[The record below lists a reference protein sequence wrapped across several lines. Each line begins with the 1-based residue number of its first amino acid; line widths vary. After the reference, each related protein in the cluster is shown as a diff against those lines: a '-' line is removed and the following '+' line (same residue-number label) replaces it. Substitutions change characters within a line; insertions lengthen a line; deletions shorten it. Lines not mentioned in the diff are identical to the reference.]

1 MRRRFLVLALAI
13 TGVAIIAAVAYVVD
27 DDDGVDELSAVRTI
41 LAQQG
46 IETDSD
52 DDLRYYDAVL
62 EAHDLSEGRYAL
74 LAQERLRPSSALA
87 AAREAGAGSIYLASI
102 ERLRSIAAPT
112 HYKSEHA
119 RLIALYE
126 RLAVLDENAGRAVAD
141 NDADLLVATGTDI
154 SMTFTQSLGDF
165 SETLCIVLTV
175 DDQPLRADHC
185 TR

>member
-1 MRRRFLVLALAI
+1 MRRRFLVLALAVA
-13 TGVAIIAAVAYVVD
+13 GVAIIAAVAYVVD
-27 DDDGVDELSAVRTI
+27 DDDVDELSAVRTI

-112 HYKSEHA
+112 HYESEHA

-175 DDQPLRADHC
+175 DDQPLRADFC

>member
-1 MRRRFLVLALAI
+1 MRRRFLFLGLAI
-13 TGVAIIAAVAYVVD
+13 ASVAIIAAVAYS
-27 DDDGVDELSAVRTI
+27 DGDSDVDELSSVRTI

-46 IETDSD
+46 IATDSD

-74 LAQERLRPSSALA
+74 IAQERLRPSSALE
-87 AAREAGAGSIYLASI
+87 AAREAEAGSIYLASI
-102 ERLRSIAAPT
+102 DRLRTIAAPT
-112 HYKSEHA
+112 HYESEHA

-126 RLAVLDENAGRAVAD
+126 ALAVLDQEAGRAVEQD
-141 NDADLLVATGTDI
+141 DADLLVATGANI
-154 SMTFTQSLGDF
+154 STTFANALGDF

-175 DDQPLRADHC
+175 DAQSLRSDYC